1 MWTFQIYLFG
11 CRGFKLKFPDLT
23 GRIYIANFKQ
33 NKQLDSS
40 QLNEKEL
47 NEHRTMTF
55 AMFLDTI
62 SLVTMVYLKYLVVV
76 QTGLLGDIII
86 ANVRI
91 MKNRTKSHLK
101 TLVT

>member
-1 MWTFQIYLFG
+1 
-11 CRGFKLKFPDLT
+11 
-23 GRIYIANFKQ
+23 
-33 NKQLDSS
+33 
-40 QLNEKEL
+40 
-47 NEHRTMTF
+47 
-55 AMFLDTI
+55 MFLDTI